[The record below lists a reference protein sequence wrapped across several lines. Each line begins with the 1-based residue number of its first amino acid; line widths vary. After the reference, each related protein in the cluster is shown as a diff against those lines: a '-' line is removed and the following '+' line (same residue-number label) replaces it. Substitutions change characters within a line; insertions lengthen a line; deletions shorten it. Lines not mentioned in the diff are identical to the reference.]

1 MTRRARGKSR
11 NGELELLA
19 AITAA
24 RVRSASGS
32 ALESSEASRCLG
44 SVIQEA
50 VTAGLVGL
58 TFEARLALGAIRP
71 NPADRVSGRAE
82 LESLEKEAASRR
94 FFLLARKAAA
104 ALRVGQ
110 NQVVL
115 HLQN

>member
-1 MTRRARGKSR
+1 M
-11 NGELELLA
+11 LA

-32 ALESSEASRCLG
+32 ALESYEAARRLG

-50 VTAGLVGL
+50 VTVGFARL
-58 TFEARLALGAIRP
+58 PFEARLALGVIQLNA
-71 NPADRVSGRAE
+71 ADRAFGRAE
-82 LESLEKEAASRR
+82 RESLEKEAASRR

-110 NQVVL
+110 D
-115 HLQN
+115 

>member
-1 MTRRARGKSR
+1 VTRRARGKSR

-24 RVRSASGS
+24 RVRLASGS
-32 ALESSEASRCLG
+32 ALESYEAAKRLG
-44 SVIQEA
+44 SVIQGA
-50 VTAGLVGL
+50 VTAGFARLA
-58 TFEARLALGAIRP
+58 FEARLALGAIQL
-71 NPADRVSGRAE
+71 NAADRASARAE

-110 NQVVL
+110 NQAVL